1 MVSAHTEFRFHP
13 RATSMNTDYLIVGSG
28 AVGMAFADTLLDE
41 SDAHIT
47 IVDRHAAPGGHWNDA
62 YSFVALHQPSAYYGV
77 NSTELGS
84 RRKDDSGPN
93 SGMYELAG
101 GPEITTY
108 FDKVMQHKLL
118 PSGRVSYH
126 PMSDYL
132 GNGRFVSLL
141 SGAQTQV
148 TVRKKT
154 VDATWFSPS
163 VPSTHTPSFT
173 VADGVRLIP
182 PNGLPQL
189 WLQREGHAVPKAFC
203 ILGAGKT
210 AMDAAV
216 WLLRHGAAPDS
227 IQWVVPRD
235 SWLVNRLHTQPGL
248 EFFNH
253 SIGGEADKL
262 AAFAEAKSVEDVFLK
277 LESLGHMLRIDPQHS
292 PTLFH
297 HATISTGEVDL
308 LRTIKRVIR
317 KGRVQ
322 SIAPGAMVMDQGTI
336 AMEPGTLYV
345 DCTASAI
352 ARRKAEPVFQENQI
366 HIQLLRAPLV
376 TLSAAL
382 TAYVEVHGGDDAQK
396 NELCAPA
403 PFPQNLMGY
412 VSSTQVSMMN
422 QFRWSQ
428 DKALRQWVRNT
439 RLDGF
444 GKIVATLDKTDTE
457 RHAILAKLRANTV
470 AAMSNMP
477 NLLPPESR
485 GVNPAA
491 A

>member
-1 MVSAHTEFRFHP
+1 MK
-13 RATSMNTDYLIVGSG
+13 TDYLIVGTG

-47 IVDRHAAPGGHWNDA
+47 MVDRHATPGGHWNDA

-84 RRKDDSGPN
+84 HRKDESGPN
-93 SGMYELAG
+93 RGMYELAG
-101 GPEITTY
+101 GPEINTY
-108 FDKVMQHKLL
+108 FDKVMQHRFI
-118 PSGRVSYH
+118 PSGRVSYF
-126 PMSDYL
+126 PTSNYAGD
-132 GNGRFVSLL
+132 GRIVSLL
-141 SGAQTQV
+141 SGAQTEV
-148 TVRKKT
+148 TVRRKT

-163 VPSTHTPSFT
+163 VPSTHTPQFAI
-173 VADGVRLIP
+173 ADGVRVIA

-189 WLQREGHAVPKAFC
+189 WLQHEGRPVPQKFC

-216 WLLRHGAAPDS
+216 WLLRNGAEPQS

-235 SWLVNRLHTQPGL
+235 SWLVNRLQTQPGL

-253 SIGGEADKL
+253 SIGGESNKL
-262 AAFAEAKSVEDVFLK
+262 AAFAEAKSVEEVFLK
-277 LESLGHMLRIDPQHS
+277 LESLGQMLRIDPSHN
-292 PTLFH
+292 PTMFH
-297 HATISTGEVDL
+297 YATISTGEVDL
-308 LRTIKRVIR
+308 LRTIQRVIR

-322 SIAPGAMVMDQGTI
+322 AIASDAMVLDQGTV

-352 ARRKAEPVFQENQI
+352 SHRKSEPVFGEGRI

-376 TLSAAL
+376 TLSAAM
-382 TAYVEVHGGDDAQK
+382 TAYVEVHGGDDEHK
-396 NELCAPA
+396 NQLCQPV
-403 PFPQNLMGY
+403 PFPKNLLGY
-412 VSSTQVSMMN
+412 VSATQASLMN
-422 QFRWSQ
+422 QFLWSK
-428 DKALRQWVRNT
+428 DNALRQWLRHT

-444 GKIVATLDKTDTE
+444 GKMVAELSKDDTE
-457 RHAILAKLRANTV
+457 RQAILAQLRTRTT

-477 NLLPPESR
+477 KLLS
-485 GVNPAA
+485 AA
-491 A
+491 SQV

>member
-1 MVSAHTEFRFHP
+1 
-13 RATSMNTDYLIVGSG
+13 MNTDYLIVGSG

-84 RRKDDSGPN
+84 RRKDESGPN
-93 SGMYELAG
+93 CGMYELAG

-108 FDKVMQHKLL
+108 FDKVMQHKFL
-118 PSGRVSYH
+118 PSGRVSYF
-126 PMSDYL
+126 PTSNYL
-132 GNGRFVSLL
+132 GDGRIVSLL
-141 SGAQTQV
+141 SGLQTQV
-148 TVRKKT
+148 TVQKKT

-163 VPSTHTPSFT
+163 VPSTHTPKFT
-173 VADGVRLIP
+173 VVDGVHVIA

-189 WLQREGHAVPKAFC
+189 WLQRDGHPVPQKFC

-216 WLLRHGAAPDS
+216 WLLRNGAVPDS

-235 SWLVNRLHTQPGL
+235 SWLVNRLQTQPGL
-248 EFFNH
+248 EFFKD
-253 SIGGEADKL
+253 SIGGESDKL
-262 AAFAEAKSVEDVFLK
+262 AAFAQAQSVDDVFLK
-277 LESLGHMLRIDPQHS
+277 LESLGQMLRIDPVHR
-292 PTLFH
+292 PTMFH
-297 HATISTGEVDL
+297 YATISTGEVDL
-308 LRTIKRVIR
+308 LRKIQRVIR

-322 SIAPGAMVMDQGTI
+322 ALGPDAMVMDHGTV

-345 DCTASAI
+345 DCTASALSYR
-352 ARRKAEPVFQENQI
+352 ASQPVFDDGRIQ
-366 HIQLLRAPLV
+366 IQLLRAPLV

-382 TAYVEVHGGDDAQK
+382 TAYVEVHGTDDAHK
-396 NELCAPA
+396 NQLCEPV
-403 PFPQNLMGY
+403 PFPNHLDGY
-412 VSSTQVSMMN
+412 VSATQASMMN

-428 DKALRQWVRNT
+428 DKALRQWLRNT

-444 GKIVATLDKTDTE
+444 GKMVGDLEKTDTE
-457 RHAILAKLRANTV
+457 RQAILATLRTNAM
-470 AAMSNMP
+470 AAIANMP
-477 NLLPPESR
+477 KLVTL
-485 GVNPAA
+485 AT
-491 A
+491 